1 MEIVT
6 PLKSHSRKNIN
17 SWGRTTVD
25 DSVGHRYDREK
36 STSLLM
42 QGNTA
47 LVWAAAPYQEGCRG
61 VLEEKLLKRRQK
73 AIL

>member
-6 PLKSHSRKNIN
+6 PIKSHSRKNIN
-17 SWGRTTVD
+17 SRGRTTVD
-25 DSVGHRYDREK
+25 GVGHRYDREK

-42 QGNTA
+42 QGNIA
-47 LVWAAAPYQEGCRG
+47 LAWAAAPYQEGCRG
-61 VLEEKLLKRRQK
+61 MLEEKLLERRQK